1 MIYHGN
7 RFTLRKGVSTED
19 RDAALESLRHQ
30 GRSIPSVKS
39 YTVGADFG
47 GEYEYGAVFV
57 LEDLAG
63 YEEYMNHPAHL
74 HTDRIGLPL
83 VDIFISFDI
92 TDDPAPEV
100 GAKIADIH
108 RRRYEALPDIAA
120 LVSGLGAYTGSAAPG
135 RTMPGAASGTAQ

>member
-7 RFTLRKGVSTED
+7 RFTLRKGVSAED

-30 GRSIPSVKS
+30 GRTIPSVKS

-63 YEEYMNHPAHL
+63 YEQYMNHPAHL

-83 VDIFISFDI
+83 VDVFVSFDI